1 MAKKSKTDIDT
12 TNPNDLINDL
22 IHDSDFKFIKP
33 DSTIGSIS
41 DKNKVKTP
49 IYALNDFLG
58 GGLPLGAI
66 LEVYGPN
73 ASGKSSLMYQTL
85 GNFQKDYPN
94 GVAFILDSEA
104 STDNYRLSQLGVDVS
119 RVPRMGASTLED
131 GFEQIISILNKMVNN
146 PIYKDIP
153 VMILWDTVAA
163 CPSRS
168 QSESGNMYSG
178 GMAEKARILKTSL
191 NVIFSLV
198 EKQNVLLILLNQV
211 SAEIG
216 GYHPGLTSSGGNALK
231 HDVHL
236 KLNVKGGKTE
246 FDGVFATEKRST
258 ISVEKSKISPI
269 INGIPMIIDIE
280 EGGLINDSASLVD
293 WITQVNPAVFKQAAW
308 WKLEDWVYAKYKIYW
323 DRITG
328 FDAQFRQKYLY
339 ERASE
344 SPELILLLRLIWI
357 DMVSERYTLQRE
369 VCKTVRTTIISELD
383 TLLNISENDK
393 TEIETPLNVDTE
405 TGEVYEL

>member
-1 MAKKSKTDIDT
+1 MAKKSKTDIDM

-131 GFEQIISILNKMVNN
+131 GFEQIIGILNKMVNN

-153 VMILWDTVAA
+153 VMILWDKMKSLCPVTV
-163 CPSRS
+163 
-168 QSESGNMYSG
+168 
-178 GMAEKARILKTSL
+178 
-191 NVIFSLV
+191 
-198 EKQNVLLILLNQV
+198 
-211 SAEIG
+211 
-216 GYHPGLTSSGGNALK
+216 
-231 HDVHL
+231 
-236 KLNVKGGKTE
+236 
-246 FDGVFATEKRST
+246 
-258 ISVEKSKISPI
+258 
-269 INGIPMIIDIE
+269 
-280 EGGLINDSASLVD
+280 
-293 WITQVNPAVFKQAAW
+293 
-308 WKLEDWVYAKYKIYW
+308 
-323 DRITG
+323 
-328 FDAQFRQKYLY
+328 
-339 ERASE
+339 
-344 SPELILLLRLIWI
+344 
-357 DMVSERYTLQRE
+357 
-369 VCKTVRTTIISELD
+369 
-383 TLLNISENDK
+383 
-393 TEIETPLNVDTE
+393 
-405 TGEVYEL
+405 